1 MKALAALSRHKIVL
15 GMVHLQPLPGTPFYV
30 EGSLAKIAET
40 ATQSAAALH
49 DGGADGCLVQTVDR
63 LYGVADESD
72 PARTVAMGLIV
83 NAIRQRVGPEF
94 CIGVQLMRNAVK
106 ASLAVAKVCDGTF
119 VRAGVFVGAALT
131 EYGLVEAHPLDVI
144 EYRHKINALDIDLI
158 ADVELTQYKWL
169 GNPKPPG
176 EMARAAARMGA
187 TAVAIGHPDEAT
199 TVEAIISV
207 RKAAPDL
214 PIILAGYTHHEN
226 VARLLALA
234 DGAFVGSCFE
244 SRGWGT
250 TVERDRVA
258 AYVEIV
264 RRTEEQFSG

>member
-1 MKALAALSRHKIVL
+1 MKALAALSRHKVVI

-30 EGSLAKIAET
+30 EGSFTKIAET
-40 ATQSAAALH
+40 AIRSATALQ

-63 LYGVADESD
+63 VYGVVDESD
-72 PARTVAMGLIV
+72 PARTAAMGLIV
-83 NAIRQRVGPEF
+83 NAIRQRVGREF
-94 CIGVQLMRNAVK
+94 GIGVQLMRNAVK
-106 ASLAVAKVCDGTF
+106 ASLAVAKVGGGSF
-119 VRAGVFVGAALT
+119 VRAGVFVGATMT

-158 ADVELTQYKWL
+158 ADVDLMPFKWL

-176 EMARAAARMGA
+176 EIARAAARMGA
-187 TAVAIGHPDEAT
+187 TAVAFGHPDEAA
-199 TVEAIISV
+199 TVEAILSV

-244 SRGWGT
+244 SQGWGT
-250 TVERDRVA
+250 SVERDRVT

-264 RRTEEQFSG
+264 RRLEEQSGG